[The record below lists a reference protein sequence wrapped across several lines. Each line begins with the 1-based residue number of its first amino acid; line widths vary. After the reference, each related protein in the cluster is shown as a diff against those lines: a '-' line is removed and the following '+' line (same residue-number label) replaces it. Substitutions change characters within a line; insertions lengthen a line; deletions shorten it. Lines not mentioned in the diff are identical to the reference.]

1 MRGRGRKYM
10 RFQRGEGGRK
20 YMRFQRGEGLSSLM
34 INPGILPARRR
45 RRTRVFYQTG
55 CGRFGS
61 FLKTVGSLGK
71 KVVNNPLVRKF
82 AKDVIIPTALGAV
95 RERINRQRQRRV

>member
-20 YMRFQRGEGLSSLM
+20 YMRFQRGEGLSTLM
-34 INPGILPARRR
+34 INPGINPIRQRRR
-45 RRTRVFYQTG
+45 RLRQR
-55 CGRFGS
+55 GRGIGS
-61 FLKTVGSLGK
+61 ILRTVGTLGK
-71 KVVNNPLVRKF
+71 RVINNPLVRKF
-82 AKDVIIPTALGAV
+82 AKDVILPTALGAV